1 MVVCE
6 VSGIL
11 DRCGGRNGVDHII
24 ATEAGDAM
32 VFSSFHVRRG
42 TETTFQVKR

>member
-1 MVVCE
+1 MVCE

-24 ATEAGDAM
+24 ATEAGGAM